1 MTLLFLPLDIDVS
14 NLKFTQDSES
24 TKAGSWMD
32 YWDASFVSEKA
43 SVDSGLDQ
51 VLKQLP
57 FTKITRIFHKV
68 QTTAVPSHLDV
79 QPKMI
84 MEPGEM
90 DHIKSL
96 EPAGYR
102 IVLKGQA
109 DSLSVY
115 NGKEWINTILPSVPC
130 CYVLNSTSA
139 YHKLKED
146 LGRETIYIRGYLDP
160 EGHNA
165 MIERSLAKYK
175 DHAVY
180 KY

>member
-1 MTLLFLPLDIDVS
+1 MNIFFLPLDIDVS
-14 NLKFTQDSES
+14 NLKFTQEADS
-24 TKAGSWMD
+24 TKAGSWTD
-32 YWDASFVSEKA
+32 YWDSSFVSEKT
-43 SVDSGLDQ
+43 SVESGLDQ

-68 QTTAVPSHLDV
+68 QTIAVPSHLDV

-102 IVLKGQA
+102 IVLKGQV
-109 DSLSVY
+109 DSLSIH
-115 NGKEWINTILPSVPC
+115 NGKKWVRATLPSVPC
-130 CYVLNSTSA
+130 CYILNSTSA

-146 LGRETIYIRGYLDP
+146 AGRETIYIRGYLDP
-160 EGHNA
+160 VKHKEL
-165 MIERSLAKYK
+165 IDRSLIKFKDFVVCKY
-175 DHAVY
+175 
-180 KY
+180 